1 LLVRVE
7 LALQGKGTR
16 RIKGLKLAAV
26 ELQNGMGRIAIRSG
40 PKISSRH
47 GRSIELVLRSISCA
61 RWAARTGN
69 WWSGVGTE
77 GEGLRQ
83 RMVQIERQRLRTCQS
98 LRRPESRS
106 LLPALRLPSL
116 SCSFGTWEIL
126 ARFDRRKCPYIKHGA
141 CQSGIPQASVFAKT
155 RVAEK

>member
-1 LLVRVE
+1 MLAQAELVARSRGKHRNRGIQTDSSRV
-7 LALQGKGTR
+7 AKR
-16 RIKGLKLAAV
+16 
-26 ELQNGMGRIAIRSG
+26 NGPDRDKIR

-47 GRSIELVLRSISCA
+47 GRSIRLVLQSISCA

-69 WWSGVGTE
+69 WWSGAGTE

-83 RMVQIERQRLRTCQS
+83 PLVLIERQRLRTCQS

-106 LLPALRLPSL
+106 LLPALCSPSL

-126 ARFDRRKCPYIKHGA
+126 APFDRRKCPYIKHEA
-141 CQSGIPQASVFAKT
+141 CQNGIAKP
-155 RVAEK
+155 